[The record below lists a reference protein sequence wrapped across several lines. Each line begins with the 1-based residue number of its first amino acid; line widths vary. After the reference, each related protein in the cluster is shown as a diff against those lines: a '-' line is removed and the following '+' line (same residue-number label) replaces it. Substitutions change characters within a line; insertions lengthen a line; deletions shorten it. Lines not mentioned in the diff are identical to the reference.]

1 MAIVKRNQAVIWSD
15 AENRKFGG
23 FSPLGVGRYG
33 SEDATIPGPGRESV
47 YVQDENGN
55 PILAIANETPPG
67 GLPSMTLNFFEQYA
81 KNAIRTAKNEGR
93 KIAIQQR
100 FHRYG
105 VLTNPT
111 GWTKLFHYGE
121 GVVGDETRPGAAV
134 DYSGEGLRGSMPVTF
149 ETAFEFI
156 RPELT
161 ALDLADVVAD
171 ALDVIFVSDLISQEI
186 VAYPGPDRI
195 GAVAQQAASGVA
207 AKLPITSDGGSTWSN
222 ADADPFGTDEHI
234 AAVVYKVINPD
245 QGIRWVVQNLSA
257 AEIAYADVGW
267 SDPTATTWTTVA
279 TTGNGKALGWK
290 HFKELLIATA
300 SGVYISRDAGESIG
314 ATLSANTNITGFAF
328 TPDHPA
334 LEQYAYM
341 FGASNTL
348 LRKKFGSDTVE
359 TLAGPSGGGAFHSLA
374 VAIDGTIWAGNGTSL
389 FRSSD
394 GGTTAA
400 GWTEVKDFGTDM
412 AVVGIGLV
420 KNDPQVLRVV
430 VDDSGPDD
438 GSVWISADGQT
449 FEQITGLTN
458 DGYNAA
464 YFSPHNA
471 DFTVIV
477 GDDNTTEP
485 IIHKLAPA

>member
-23 FSPLGVGRYG
+23 MAPLGVGRYG

-81 KNAIRTAKNEGR
+81 KNVLRTANSEKR
-93 KIAIQQR
+93 KIAVQQR

-111 GWTKLFHYGE
+111 GWTKIYHYGE
-121 GVVGDETRPGAAV
+121 GVIGDETRPGAAV
-134 DYSGEGLRGSMPVTF
+134 DYSGEGLRGAMPVTF
-149 ETAFEFI
+149 ETAFEYI

-161 ALDLADVVAD
+161 ALDLPNVVVD
-171 ALDVIFVSDLISQEI
+171 ALGVIFVSDLIKEV

-195 GAVAQQAASGVA
+195 GAVIQAAASGA
-207 AKLPITSDGGSTWSN
+207 PAKMPITSNGGSTWSN
-222 ADADPFGTDEHI
+222 SDADPFGNDEDI
-234 AAVVYKVINPD
+234 VSVVYKVINPD
-245 QGIRWVVQNLSA
+245 QGFRWVVQNGDA
-257 AEIAYADVGW
+257 AELAYADVGW

-279 TTGNGKALGWK
+279 TTGNGRALGWK
-290 HFKELLIATA
+290 LFNELLIATA
-300 SGVYISRDAGESIG
+300 SGVFISRDAGATIG

-348 LRKKFGSDTVE
+348 LRKKAGSDTVE
-359 TLAGPSGGGAFHSLA
+359 TLAGPSGGGAFGALA
-374 VAIDGTIWAGNGTSL
+374 VAIDGTIWAGNGTKL

-400 GWTEVKDFGTDM
+400 GWTQVKDFGADH
-412 AVVGIGLV
+412 AVKAIGLV
-420 KNDPQVLRVV
+420 QNDPQFLRVV
-430 VDDSGPDD
+430 VDDATPGD
-438 GSVWISADGQT
+438 GEVWISADSVT
-449 FEQITGLTN
+449 FEQIPNLTN
-458 DGYNAA
+458 DGYNSS
-464 YFSPHNA
+464 YFSPHNP
-471 DFTVIV
+471 DFTVIC

-485 IIHKLAPA
+485 ILHKLAPA